1 MELFGTDWET
11 FDSVTDDDVGVQVPE
26 IECPLTPALME
37 TVKSMFN
44 PLATSDCYGRDIYI
58 SLVQY
63 FESL

>member
-1 MELFGTDWET
+1 MTE
-11 FDSVTDDDVGVQVPE
+11 DDVGVHVPE

-37 TVKSMFN
+37 TVKSIFN